1 VAFLNGAFTIR
12 AKKMPRKISHSRVYS
27 VIKAAEC
34 FPFGASIKDILT
46 IPMMRGT
53 PKRTLQRDLDRLVQA
68 GHLKLKG
75 KGRATRYVIPF
86 EEEGSTSILR
96 EEPDS
101 FTGDTPW
108 LSPEGRRIRYLVQR
122 PRTERIPVGYKSDF
136 LDAYQPN
143 RTFYLPAETRDELA
157 RFGYVGADELP
168 PGTYLRQVLQRL
180 LIDLSWNSSRLEGN
194 TYSLL
199 ETERLLHL
207 GEAAEGHKSE
217 ETQMILNHKAAL
229 EMLSD
234 NPTGVGF
241 NSHTVCNLHALLAD
255 NLLHDPA
262 SCGRVRSRPV
272 GISGTVFHPLAVP
285 QLIEEKF
292 EQILWVANEIEN
304 PYEQAFFVMVHLPYL
319 QPFEDVNK
327 RVSRLAAN
335 IPMIRHNLC
344 PLSFTGVEQK
354 DYIGGLL
361 GVYELNCIEYLRD
374 VFVWAYKSSA
384 NQYIGVKETL
394 GSPDPFRLK
403 YRSEITRFVS
413 EIARKQMNRLLS
425 LEWTIAEA
433 GRSLPK
439 DDRER
444 FQEVIRIELE
454 GLHSGNIARHRLRL
468 SEFEAWKNNWK

>member
-1 VAFLNGAFTIR
+1 
-12 AKKMPRKISHSRVYS
+12 MPRKISHSRVYS

-34 FPFGASIKDILT
+34 FPFGASINDILS

-53 PKRTLQRDLDRLVQA
+53 PKRTLQRDLDRLIQEGQIKVE
-68 GHLKLKG
+68 G
-75 KGRATRYVIPF
+75 KGRATRYLIPF
-86 EEEGSTSILR
+86 EEEFDSSSILR
-96 EEPDS
+96 DEPAVYKVD
-101 FTGDTPW
+101 PQW
-108 LSPEGRRIRYLVQR
+108 LTAEGRRIRYLVQR
-122 PRTERIPVGYKSDF
+122 PLTERTPTGYKSDF

-143 RTFYLPAETRDELA
+143 RTWYLPATTREELA
-157 RFGYVGADELP
+157 RIGYVGSEELP

-199 ETERLLHL
+199 ETERLLQL

-217 ETQMILNHKAAL
+217 EAQMILNHKAAL
-229 EMLSD
+229 EMLADDPSSI
-234 NPTGVGF
+234 GF
-241 NSHTVCNLHALLAD
+241 NSHTICNLHALLAD
-255 NLLHDPA
+255 NLIRDPA

-285 QLIEEKF
+285 QIIEEKF
-292 EQILWVANEIEN
+292 EQILWVADEIED

-335 IPMIRHNLC
+335 IPLIRHNLC

-374 VFVWAYKSSA
+374 VFVWACKSSA
-384 NQYIGVKETL
+384 NQYTGVKETL
-394 GSPDPFRLK
+394 GSPDPFRLQ
-403 YRSEITRFVS
+403 YRSEITRFIG
-413 EIARKQMNRLLS
+413 EIVRKQMPRLLAE
-425 LEWTIAEA
+425 EWTISETE
-433 GRSLPK
+433 RSLP
-439 DDRER
+439 RSERQR
-444 FQEVIRIELE
+444 FQEIIRIELE
-454 GLHSGNIARHRLRL
+454 SMHSGNIARHRLRL
-468 SEFEAWKNNWK
+468 SEFEAWKSHWK